1 VAAYL
6 SRGKAWYPV
15 TLARPESSDVGPAS
29 ASAKTDASEK
39 WQAWYERQRKRVDAL
54 LSEHI
59 DRSKSCVGSHSR
71 LPAAV
76 DYSVTLPAKRVRPVL
91 VLECARVAL
100 GAGGEDWENDLD
112 SRRPSERT
120 AAAIRAAIAVELVH
134 TFTLIHDDLPAMDDD
149 DLRRGHP
156 TSHRVFGEGNAILA
170 GDWLLAHAL
179 TFLAETPGAP
189 LGARLAQVLGC
200 GVRDV
205 IAGQAADLAGES
217 TPVHADL
224 VRYVHEHKTARL
236 IECACRLG
244 AICGGAG
251 AEQEQRLAAYGRHAG
266 LAFQIA
272 DDLLDCGGTPDRMGK
287 RTRKDAAASKQ
298 TYPAAFG
305 EAESRAAAWREVA
318 SATAEL
324 EPYGAL
330 GRNLALLAEYMI
342 QRDR

>member
-1 VAAYL
+1 M
-6 SRGKAWYPV
+6 
-15 TLARPESSDVGPAS
+15 GPAS
-29 ASAKTDASEK
+29 ASATTDASEK
-39 WQAWYERQRKRVDAL
+39 WRAWYEQQRKRVDAL
-54 LSEHI
+54 LSTHLSRI
-59 DRSKSCVGSHSR
+59 KDSVGSHSR

-91 VLECARVAL
+91 VLECARVAA
-100 GAGGEDWENDLD
+100 GARCEDWEEDLD
-112 SRRPSERT
+112 SRRPSDRA

-179 TFLAETPGAP
+179 TLLVETAGTS

-205 IAGQAADLAGES
+205 IAGQAADLAGEA
-217 TPVHADL
+217 TPVQADL

-244 AICGGAG
+244 AICGGAA
-251 AEQEQRLAAYGRHAG
+251 AEQKQRLAAYGRHAG

-287 RTRKDAAASKQ
+287 RARKDAAASKQ

-305 EAESRAAAWREVA
+305 EAESRAAARREVA
-318 SATAEL
+318 SASAEL
-324 EPYGAL
+324 EPFGAL

>member
-1 VAAYL
+1 M
-6 SRGKAWYPV
+6 
-15 TLARPESSDVGPAS
+15 GPAS

-149 DLRRGHP
+149 DLRRGRP
-156 TSHRVFGEGNAILA
+156 TNHKVFGEAAAILA
-170 GDWLLAHAL
+170 GDALLTLAFELIVRHAQPSEKACRMALTLARATGRQGMIGGQVLDLLA
-179 TFLAETPGAP
+179 EGRISGANDATAAAP
-189 LGARLAQVLGC
+189 
-200 GVRDV
+200 
-205 IAGQAADLAGES
+205 AGIE
-217 TPVHADL
+217 L
-224 VRYVHEHKTARL
+224 VRRIHEQKTARL
-236 IECACRLG
+236 IAAACRLG
-244 AICGGAG
+244 G
-251 AEQEQRLAAYGRHAG
+251 LAADAAEHELAALEAYGLKLG
-266 LAFQIA
+266 LAFQA
-272 DDLLDCGGTPDRMGK
+272 VDDLLDVTGTSRALGK
-287 RTRKDAAASKQ
+287 TAGKDAAAGKQ
-298 TYPAAFG
+298 TLPRIVGVEEAWRIAELQAADAADALAPFG
-305 EAESRAAAWREVA
+305 GAAAPLRELARFVVERA
-318 SATAEL
+318 S
-324 EPYGAL
+324 
-330 GRNLALLAEYMI
+330 
-342 QRDR
+342 